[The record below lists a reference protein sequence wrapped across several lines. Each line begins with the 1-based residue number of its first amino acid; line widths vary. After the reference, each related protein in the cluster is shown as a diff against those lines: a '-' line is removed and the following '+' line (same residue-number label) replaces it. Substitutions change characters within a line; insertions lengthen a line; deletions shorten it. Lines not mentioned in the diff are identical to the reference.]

1 VRQRELST
9 DRVLVVR
16 EGIYMKGRSLL
27 KPGNGMKRAP
37 TTEVV
42 PDAHG
47 CKDRCRL
54 TDRA

>member
-1 VRQRELST
+1 MRQRELST